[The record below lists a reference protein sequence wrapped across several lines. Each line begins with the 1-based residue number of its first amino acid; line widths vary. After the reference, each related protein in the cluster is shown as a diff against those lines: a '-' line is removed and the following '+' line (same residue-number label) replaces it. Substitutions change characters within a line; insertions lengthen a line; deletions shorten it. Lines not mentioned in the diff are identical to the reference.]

1 MSYLGPQL
9 IGAGSA
15 LDNLGWNV
23 SGYTNCVHTIYSA
36 SGTTYDVYSFSVA
49 GSASITFTQS
59 VANATMLVVG
69 AGGGGGSVIGGGG
82 GGGAVVA
89 QAATTLSDT
98 YAIVIG
104 NGGQGG
110 TYTSDGTNYYGG
122 FSGQ

>member
-9 IGAGSA
+9 TGAA
-15 LDNLGWNV
+15 NAIDNLGWNV

-69 AGGGGGSVIGGGG
+69 LAEV
-82 GGGAVVA
+82 AVRLLVVA
-89 QAATTLSDT
+89 EAA
-98 YAIVIG
+98 
-104 NGGQGG
+104 GQLWRKRLQRSV
-110 TYTSDGTNYYGG
+110 TPMR
-122 FSGQ
+122 